1 MEVETNCCYGLGDFY
16 DKTHYRNKDK
26 SEESNK
32 QNTFPRSCSHTRSG
46 LKMDNS
52 CENLTKAIP
61 METINLGPVKWILH
75 DLGFPSS
82 LHSRFSYDGLWLL
95 LRFFKIVF
103 EKFSKE
109 KESFFRKESFK
120 NFSIEFEELKFYYKS

>member
-1 MEVETNCCYGLGDFY
+1 
-16 DKTHYRNKDK
+16 
-26 SEESNK
+26 
-32 QNTFPRSCSHTRSG
+32 
-46 LKMDNS
+46 MDNS
-52 CENLTKAIP
+52 CENSTKAIP

>member
-16 DKTHYRNKDK
+16 DKTHYRSKDK

-32 QNTFPRSCSHTRSG
+32 QNTFPRSCSHTRSR

-52 CENLTKAIP
+52 CENSIKAIP

-103 EKFSKE
+103 ETEIFKRKRKFLSK
-109 KESFFRKESFK
+109 RKFQ
-120 NFSIEFEELKFYYKS
+120 KFLDRIRRTEILL